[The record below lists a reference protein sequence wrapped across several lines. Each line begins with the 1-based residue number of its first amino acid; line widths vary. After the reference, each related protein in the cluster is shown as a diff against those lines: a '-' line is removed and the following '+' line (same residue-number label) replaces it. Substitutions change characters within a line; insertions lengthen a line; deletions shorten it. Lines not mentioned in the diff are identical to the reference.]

1 MSDATA
7 MPSPLAALA
16 MTLDDEAAAGAIGP
30 PPLLVRA
37 EGPVGDHE
45 LAVRPLEA
53 HPCDLLLGFAAPPT
67 WTILG
72 VVVEGWAAPA
82 DDRSGELADCRP
94 SLAPDRRRVRT
105 THLVAS
111 DGTEAG
117 VMSAAGDEPVVMG
130 AAEGLVPDVLRRC
143 FGLATPSPE
152 VSVAAHFSVHWLAQ
166 VRHHLLDEHRRPT
179 WPALQRL
186 HPAVQL
192 LRTDPRH
199 RHAGLPSAAR
209 ALHTVCPW
217 DKLRWLVIEGSW
229 LGTGV
234 DPTVAAWM
242 DEGAFARH
250 VLASQPSAGEVAA
263 EVMPMLSPSVARRVR
278 AALRSWEV
286 PLAEHRAGAG
296 DAA

>member
-1 MSDATA
+1 MSDAPA
-7 MPSPLAALA
+7 PPSALAALA
-16 MTLDDEAAAGAIGP
+16 MTLDDEAATGGIGP

-53 HPCDLLLGFAAPPT
+53 HPGELLLGFAAPPT

-72 VVVEGWAAPA
+72 VVVEGWAASVDTRP
-82 DDRSGELADCRP
+82 GGLAGCRP

-117 VMSAAGDEPVVMG
+117 VVSVVGDEPVVVG

-143 FGLATPSPE
+143 FGLATPTPE

-166 VRHHLLDEHRRPT
+166 VRHHLLVQHGRAT
-179 WPALQRL
+179 WGALQRL

-192 LRTDPRH
+192 LQTDPKH
-199 RHAGLPSAAR
+199 RHADLSSAAQ

-217 DKLRWLVIEGSW
+217 DKLRWLVIERSW

-250 VLASQPSAGEVAA
+250 VLTSQPSVGDVAT
-263 EVMPMLSPSVARRVR
+263 EVMPMLSPSLARRVR

-286 PLAEHRAGAG
+286 LPAARQAG